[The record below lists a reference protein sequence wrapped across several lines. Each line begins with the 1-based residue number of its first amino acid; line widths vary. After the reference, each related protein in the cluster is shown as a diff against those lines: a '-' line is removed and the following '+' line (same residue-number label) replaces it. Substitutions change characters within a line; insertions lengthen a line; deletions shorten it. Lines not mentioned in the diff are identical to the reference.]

1 MSARQPFPAPVLA
14 TIRSKSSLKVRAGQ
28 AGHRF
33 LGIWAVVVDDRV
45 FVRSWNDK
53 PTGWYRAWRAEPTG
67 AILVGDKEV
76 AVRAVLA
83 RGERLRDR
91 VSAAYLEKYWRPGSA
106 AYARGMD
113 TPERRATTL
122 ELVALPGKR
131 PRRN

>member
-53 PTGWYRAWRAEPTG
+53 PTGWYRAWRADPTG
-67 AILVGDKEV
+67 AILGGDRELP
-76 AVRAVLA
+76 VRAALT
-83 RGERLRDR
+83 RGDRLRDR
-91 VSAAYLEKYWRPGSA
+91 VSAAYLEKYWRPGSIT
-106 AYARGMD
+106 YARGMN

-122 ELVALPGKR
+122 ELVPLPGKR
-131 PRRN
+131 TRRS